1 METSHFNQRNL
12 PGIFEVFQSSIMN
25 EVLFLEKSIS
35 QLILK
40 KKQDMSK
47 LKILIN
53 SKVINTFLNP
63 SIVSNLGT

>member
-1 METSHFNQRNL
+1 MVILHFNQRNL
-12 PGIFEVFQSSIMN
+12 PGIFEVFHSSIMN